1 MGPVSRATYAQDC
14 PKLWRAPLADGR
26 PLLLQALFRRAQLK
40 ALVNM
45 HSIDENFGGHLSPA
59 EIGIIGGALDLTHK
73 TAAQGMTPLEQV
85 CSCSILAQVPS
96 LTWDD
101 RLLGCSGPL
110 AVCFT
115 ATCAGSCAAVQAWH
129 VSCSPQV
136 HIY

>member
-1 MGPVSRATYAQDC
+1 MADC
-14 PKLWRAPLADGR
+14 R

-85 CSCSILAQVPS
+85 CNCLILAQFD
-96 LTWDD
+96 L
-101 RLLGCSGPL
+101 R
-110 AVCFT
+110 
-115 ATCAGSCAAVQAWH
+115 
-129 VSCSPQV
+129 
-136 HIY
+136 